1 LLTQVTDERFNPRAG
16 FSRYYLNSGSELVT
30 RMSSAVCPA
39 KRNGRLGSL
48 FRLNS
53 GNELVARTSLAVYL
67 VKHDGWLSRLFRLNS
82 GNELVVRTSLAVY
95 LVKHDGWLGR
105 LFRLNSGNELVAR
118 ASLAVCLVKRDG
130 WLSRLFRFNSG
141 NELVVRAS
149 LAVCLVKRDGW
160 LSRLFRI
167 TGNLRRSRSFRASL
181 GLAALHSHTIL
192 TQSVHTGLSTSPDNA
207 PTGKEGKNFRRAK
220 LREWMAAQS
229 LIILVAES
237 VLKHNFKFQESD
249 GAFRSRGRAYE
260 IGTKQATVI

>member
-53 GNELVARTSLAVYL
+53 GNELV
-67 VKHDGWLSRLFRLNS
+67 
-82 GNELVVRTSLAVY
+82 VRTSLAVY

-105 LFRLNSGNELVAR
+105 LFRLNSGNELVA
-118 ASLAVCLVKRDG
+118 
-130 WLSRLFRFNSG
+130 
-141 NELVVRAS
+141 RAS